1 MVKISWST
9 VQEGCEANHHYNCR
23 NQKRFQQNNGQK
35 VEYNNVANDLMR
47 VVRVH

>member
-23 NQKRFQQNNGQK
+23 NQKRFQQNRAT
-35 VEYNNVANDLMR
+35 VDVHNVR
-47 VVRVH
+47 EIYR